1 MIMKQIK
8 YILVIILLLGIRGAF
23 AQQKNN
29 VITGKVTEI
38 LGTAAEPLVGV
49 NINIVNA
56 ENRSLGG
63 AISDLNGMYTLKIPV
78 GENKLSLV
86 FSYIGMKTKTIRY
99 TGQKSLNVRL
109 ESNSQELDDVVISAR
124 RVDRNDMGIS
134 HKESVSATQ
143 KVKMDDLIAFSP
155 VATIEEALQ
164 GQLGGV
170 DMVLGGDPGTKADIR
185 IRGMNTLNGS
195 ADPLIVID
203 GVPYP
208 EKVSDEFDFQNA
220 NNEDLGAL
228 LNISP
233 TDIESVEVLKDASA
247 TAIWG
252 TSGANGVL
260 VIKTKRG
267 HIGKTRFNFLQN
279 CPDVLNLLLYLC

>member
-86 FSYIGMKTKTIRY
+86 FSYIGMKTKQSDI
-99 TGQKSLNVRL
+99 Q
-109 ESNSQELDDVVISAR
+109 
-124 RVDRNDMGIS
+124 DR
-134 HKESVSATQ
+134 
-143 KVKMDDLIAFSP
+143 KV
-155 VATIEEALQ
+155 
-164 GQLGGV
+164 
-170 DMVLGGDPGTKADIR
+170 
-185 IRGMNTLNGS
+185 
-195 ADPLIVID
+195 
-203 GVPYP
+203 
-208 EKVSDEFDFQNA
+208 
-220 NNEDLGAL
+220 
-228 LNISP
+228 
-233 TDIESVEVLKDASA
+233 
-247 TAIWG
+247 
-252 TSGANGVL
+252 
-260 VIKTKRG
+260 
-267 HIGKTRFNFLQN
+267 
-279 CPDVLNLLLYLC
+279 

>member
-1 MIMKQIK
+1 M
-8 YILVIILLLGIRGAF
+8 
-23 AQQKNN
+23 
-29 VITGKVTEI
+29 
-38 LGTAAEPLVGV
+38 GTAAEPLVGV

-208 EKVSDEFDFQNA
+208 EK
-220 NNEDLGAL
+220 
-228 LNISP
+228 
-233 TDIESVEVLKDASA
+233 
-247 TAIWG
+247 
-252 TSGANGVL
+252 
-260 VIKTKRG
+260 
-267 HIGKTRFNFLQN
+267 
-279 CPDVLNLLLYLC
+279 